1 MVAGD
6 AGARSNKGMD
16 MKTRILDVTRRGAAS
31 ALFAALI
38 PAAVA
43 LLLVSGCV
51 ADEPATATASQG
63 LDTSCTILRPVG
75 WSGAAAACHEGTIPP
90 GSPPIVFTLPNG
102 DSATFHSVPGPG
114 MGQGE
119 ITFICDN
126 GSLEVDPWDDICIPD
141 RSGGG
146 EEP

>member
-1 MVAGD
+1 
-6 AGARSNKGMD
+6 
-16 MKTRILDVTRRGAAS
+16 MKTKILDMNRRGAAS
-31 ALFAALI
+31 AVFAALI

-43 LLLVSGCV
+43 LPLVSGCV

-75 WSGAAAACHEGTIPP
+75 WSGVAAACHEGGIPV
-90 GSPPIVFTLPNG
+90 GSPPIVFTLLNG
-102 DSATFHSVPGPG
+102 QSATFHSVPGPG
-114 MGQGE
+114 MGVGE

-126 GSLEVDPWDDICIPD
+126 GNLEVDPWDDICIPNRGD
-141 RSGGG
+141 GGGG